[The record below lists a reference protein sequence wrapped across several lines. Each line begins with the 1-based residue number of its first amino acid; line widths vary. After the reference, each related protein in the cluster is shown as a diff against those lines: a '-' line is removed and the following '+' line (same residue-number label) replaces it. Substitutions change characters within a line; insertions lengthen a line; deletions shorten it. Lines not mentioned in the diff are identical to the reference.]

1 MKSGYTNYYHR
12 LSQQETATR
21 LCRTKPA
28 GKIIMAIFWDRSGF
42 LLSEYLPGGTMISG
56 CYYVSII
63 ERLRG
68 AIVEKRGSC

>member
-12 LSQQETATR
+12 LSQQETATQLR
-21 LCRTKPA
+21 RTKPA
-28 GKIIMAIFWDRSGF
+28 GKIIMAIFWDRSGI

-56 CYYVSII
+56 SYYI
-63 ERLRG
+63 ERLRR